1 MTPAMHGVFQLAGA
15 QAPMADVTVDL
26 GKCTKTTELLRQ
38 LGKALSF
45 PDWYGANFDALF
57 DCLSDPDVP
66 ARIHLH
72 GLNTYT
78 QRHPDDFAVLVE
90 VLRAACE
97 ARAEAEAPLTVWL
110 DVAADDLPLWPG
122 A

>member
-1 MTPAMHGVFQLAGA
+1 MTPATHGVFYLAGA
-15 QAPMADVTVDL
+15 QMPTADVTADL
-26 GKCTKTTELLRQ
+26 GKCTSTGELLRQ

-72 GLNTYT
+72 GLCAYA
-78 QRHPDDFAVLVE
+78 QRHPDDFAALVD
-90 VLRAACE
+90 VLRSTCE
-97 ARAEAEAPLTVWL
+97 TRAEAEAPLTVWL
-110 DVAADDLPLWPG
+110 DVAATDLPPWPG

>member
-15 QAPMADVTVDL
+15 QTPTADISIDL
-26 GKCTKTTELLRQ
+26 GKCTKTAELLRQ

-57 DCLSDPDVP
+57 DCLSDPEIP

-72 GLNTYT
+72 GLNTYA
-78 QRHPDDFAVLVE
+78 QRHPDDFVVLVE

-110 DVAADDLPLWPG
+110 DVAADLPLWPG

>member
-1 MTPAMHGVFQLAGA
+1 MTPAFHGVFQLAGA
-15 QAPMADVTVDL
+15 QTPAADVTINL
-26 GKCTKTTELLRQ
+26 EKCTKTAKLLRQ
-38 LGKALSF
+38 LGRALSF

-57 DCLSDPDVP
+57 DCLTDPEVP
-66 ARIHLH
+66 AKIHLH
-72 GLNTYT
+72 GLSTYA
-78 QRHPDDFAVLVE
+78 QRHQDDFAVFVE

-110 DVAADDLPLWPG
+110 DVAAADLPLWPG

>member
-1 MTPAMHGVFQLAGA
+1 MTPAMPGVFQLAGG
-15 QAPMADVTVDL
+15 QPPTADVTVDL
-26 GKCTKTTELLRQ
+26 GKCTKTAELLRQ

-110 DVAADDLPLWPG
+110 DVAADLPLWPG

>member
-1 MTPAMHGVFQLAGA
+1 MTPATHGIFHLAGA
-15 QAPMADVTVDL
+15 QTPAADVTINL
-26 GKCTKTTELLRQ
+26 EKCTKTAELLRQ

-57 DCLSDPDVP
+57 DCLSALDVP
-66 ARIHLH
+66 SRIHLR
-72 GLNTYT
+72 GLSAYA

-90 VLRAACE
+90 VLHAACE
-97 ARAEAEAPLTVWL
+97 ARAEAKAPLTVWL
-110 DVAADDLPLWPG
+110 DIAANDLPLWPC